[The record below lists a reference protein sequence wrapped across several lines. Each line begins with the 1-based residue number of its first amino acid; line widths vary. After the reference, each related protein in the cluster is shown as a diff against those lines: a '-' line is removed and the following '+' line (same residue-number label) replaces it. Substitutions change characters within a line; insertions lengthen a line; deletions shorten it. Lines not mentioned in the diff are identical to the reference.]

1 MSFENIGQDNLY
13 FNNVPE
19 HNLSINHIVFFG
31 IFIFSMIVVACLIDE
46 VLNGDQHVKYEKKK
60 LTSV

>member
-19 HNLSINHIVFFG
+19 HNLSINHVVFFG
-31 IFIFSMIVVACLIDE
+31 IFIFSMIIVACLIDE
-46 VLNGDQHVKYEKKK
+46 VLNGDKYGKYPKRNIP
-60 LTSV
+60 L